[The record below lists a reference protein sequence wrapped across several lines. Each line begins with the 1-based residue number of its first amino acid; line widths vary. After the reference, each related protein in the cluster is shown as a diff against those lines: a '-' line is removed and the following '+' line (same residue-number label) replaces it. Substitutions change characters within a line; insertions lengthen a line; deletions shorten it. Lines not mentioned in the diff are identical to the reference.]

1 MDDGRAIFMP
11 RSTKHTALVAPDH
24 ERRSHERISEQ
35 TDNIECQHDFGTS
48 VPSRGAVRGPSTCGH
63 DSNIVSASTPCRQSA
78 SMNVRAPIT
87 TTAWC
92 HTAVTT

>member
-1 MDDGRAIFMP
+1 MTVSSATNAAKRIKSYAILLHKYKLIP
-11 RSTKHTALVAPDH
+11 
-24 ERRSHERISEQ
+24 
-35 TDNIECQHDFGTS
+35 DNIECQHDFGTS

-63 DSNIVSASTPCRQSA
+63 DSNIVAASTSCHQSA